1 MLLCGHIIDVC
12 VNITPGEGRERGL
25 ERCSQ
30 QVLYNKTDICGI
42 IRWALLHASNV
53 LVLCRHALNS
63 SYCVEAGR
71 RAGLTLRWGLWI
83 SQREAA
89 ACGDPL
95 KMTAGRELTPGC
107 RGQAHSEPVLAR
119 RSGLA
124 GFFDLP
130 RICHFILGFSFL
142 AQLAEPGKD
151 IFFFFFFLN
160 QLCLPWMKARSGPK
174 EIPFHFRI
182 KIPFTEKRNWY
193 TDEPTHHTSHLQVN
207 LITRAPQTPLCVFEL
222 HSAHWMEN
230 MWFGL
235 QKAWKP
241 SRYYRSWLFQVKQN
255 STETFSKSEEGSHHC
270 LHLSLNQLPKER
282 RENTNKLLYW
292 NRLQGTHTHPGNWQ
306 GFEHKTSLSKAII

>member
-42 IRWALLHASNV
+42 ISWALLHASNV
-53 LVLCRHALNS
+53 LVLCRHAVNS

-71 RAGLTLRWGLWI
+71 RAGLTLRWGRWI

-89 ACGDPL
+89 ARGDPL

-151 IFFFFFFLN
+151 IFFFFFFFKSVVSSLDE
-160 QLCLPWMKARSGPK
+160 G
-174 EIPFHFRI
+174 
-182 KIPFTEKRNWY
+182 KIGAKRN
-193 TDEPTHHTSHLQVN
+193 
-207 LITRAPQTPLCVFEL
+207 
-222 HSAHWMEN
+222 
-230 MWFGL
+230 
-235 QKAWKP
+235 
-241 SRYYRSWLFQVKQN
+241 
-255 STETFSKSEEGSHHC
+255 
-270 LHLSLNQLPKER
+270 
-282 RENTNKLLYW
+282 
-292 NRLQGTHTHPGNWQ
+292 
-306 GFEHKTSLSKAII
+306 SLSF